1 MNKYSLREHLQQAL
15 EPFASTLKKTSL
27 DKENNAHVCQDET
40 TPQVYDFDAYVEA
53 CCPHPIPASPD
64 AIHIGGK
71 DLYFVEFKNQRPADV
86 DKAQM
91 QRKFE
96 AGTGILKD
104 LLKDFSAKD
113 CRYHFCVVMK
123 NQPRPRFMDFRH
135 IEQSAV
141 RFGLDALNQKLGRF
155 YDHVVTESL
164 DFYVDKFKELQCT

>member
-1 MNKYSLREHLQQAL
+1 MNKYSLRQYLAQKLRPHL
-15 EPFASTLKKTSL
+15 STFKATSF
-27 DKENNAHVCQDET
+27 DDANNAYLCSDEAT
-40 TPQVYDFDAYVEA
+40 EEVYNFDAYIRA
-53 CCPHPIPASPD
+53 LGADPIPASPD
-64 AIHIGGK
+64 AIHIGSK

-123 NQPRPRFMDFRH
+123 AQPKPRFMDFRH
-135 IEQSAV
+135 IAQSTV
-141 RFGLDALNQKLGRF
+141 RFELDALNQRLGGF
-155 YDHVVTESL
+155 YDHLVTESI
-164 DFYVDKFKELQCT
+164 DFYVDQFKALQCA